1 MNTVHM
7 GVNNFL
13 SSM

>member
-13 SSM
+13 SSV

>member
-7 GVNNFL
+7 HTVV
-13 SSM
+13 SK